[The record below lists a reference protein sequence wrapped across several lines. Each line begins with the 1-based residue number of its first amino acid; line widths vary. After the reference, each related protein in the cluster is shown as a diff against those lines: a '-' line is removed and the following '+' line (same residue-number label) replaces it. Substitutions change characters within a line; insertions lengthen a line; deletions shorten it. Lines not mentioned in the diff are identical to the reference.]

1 MKRRSRKLRR
11 LAGATRRIAAGLIA
25 RALVSNGFR
34 PHHHTTFPLADGVY
48 GNHGSRGISLLV
60 LGDSI
65 AASLGTSAAE
75 ETLGAQCAA
84 VLSRATGR
92 TVHLR
97 VLARPGATTGI
108 MKHQVRQALR
118 HSRPPGIALIVV
130 GSNDIVAG
138 VPLSLAARA
147 LAHHVTRLRRAGWH
161 VLVGTCW
168 DVGRVPAVRHWLRT
182 PLSRRSRRL
191 ERLQTT
197 AARRAGAVAVPLR
210 DPRHGTRPELFAVDR
225 IHPSAH
231 GHALHLQ
238 ALAGA
243 LTDTAALPGDVG
255 PAPPA

>member
-1 MKRRSRKLRR
+1 MRRPRKLRR
-11 LAGATRRIAAGLIA
+11 LSSTTRRIAADLIA

-34 PHHHTTFPLADGVY
+34 PHHHTTFPLADGTY
-48 GNHGSRGISLLV
+48 GNHGSPGLSLLV

-65 AASLGTSAAE
+65 AASLGTTAAD

-84 VLSRATGR
+84 ALSRATGR
-92 TVHLR
+92 AVHLR
-97 VLARPGATTGI
+97 VLARPGATTGV
-108 MKHQVRQALR
+108 MKYQVRHALR
-118 HSRPPGIALIVV
+118 LPHPPGIALIIV

-138 VPLSLAARA
+138 IPLRLAAKT

-197 AARRAGAVAVPLR
+197 AARQAGAVAIPLR
-210 DPRHGTRPELFAVDR
+210 DPRHGTRPELFAVDH
-225 IHPSAH
+225 IHPSAR

-243 LTDTAALPGDVG
+243 LTDITGMPGGFG
-255 PAPPA
+255 PTPPA

>member
-1 MKRRSRKLRR
+1 MRRPRKLRR
-11 LAGATRRIAAGLIA
+11 LTGATRRIAADLIA

-34 PHHHTTFPLADGVY
+34 PHHHTTFPIADGTY
-48 GNHGSRGISLLV
+48 GSHESPGLSLLV

-65 AASLGTSAAE
+65 AASLGTSTVD

-84 VLSRATGR
+84 ALSRATGR
-92 TVHLR
+92 PVRLR

-108 MKHQVRQALR
+108 MKYQVRKALR
-118 HSRPPGIALIVV
+118 HPHPPGIALIIV

-138 VPLSLAARA
+138 TPLRLAART
-147 LAHHVTRLRRAGWH
+147 LAHHVTRLRQAGWH

-168 DVGRVPAVRHWLRT
+168 DVGHVPAVRHWLRT

-191 ERLQTT
+191 EHLQTT
-197 AARRAGAVAVPLR
+197 AAQQAGAVAIPLR
-210 DPRHGTRPELFAVDR
+210 DPRHRTHPELFAVDR

-238 ALAGA
+238 ALTGA
-243 LTDTAALPGDVG
+243 LARTTVILSDRP
-255 PAPPA
+255 